1 MPQIQVNLF
10 FDISVKSVQKAK
22 VLLLRNGNGGLD
34 DPAMSDVV
42 ALGLLPFLSFF
53 IVPSGYRGFGI
64 KALIA
69 APFIFANFCCI
80 SLEAFFSV
88 IAIDVGIKSAIVFEH
103 TVNDATDFVHA
114 QSQGR
119 LLFHSFFS
127 VFQIDFCD

>member
-1 MPQIQVNLF
+1 MLQIQPNLF
-10 FDISVKSVQKAK
+10 FDISVKSVLKVK
-22 VLLLRNGNGGLD
+22 VLLLRDGNGGLD
-34 DPAMSDVV
+34 DPAISDVV

-69 APFIFANFCCI
+69 TPLIPADLFCIC
-80 SLEAFFSV
+80 LDAFFSV
-88 IAIDVGIKSAIVFEH
+88 VAVDVGIKSHIVFEH

-119 LLFHSFFS
+119 LFFHSFFS